1 MGKMVV
7 GRYLSTQNSSPRC
20 DRGALT
26 SEEPMAKL
34 TATDWIW
41 RDGEFVRWADATVH
55 VLNHSLQFG
64 SSAFEGIRCY
74 STPRGPAIFR
84 LEDHLQRLL
93 DSCRIYRME
102 VKYSLDELVAAC
114 CELVDRNGVDACYL
128 RPMVIR
134 GYGASGMVPFD
145 SPVEVYLPCWPW
157 GAYLGE
163 GALENGVDACVSTW
177 HRVAP
182 NTIPAMAK
190 MAGNYLGSQLIKM
203 EALRNGFAEAIALSP
218 DGMVSEGSGQNVF
231 VVHKGTLYTPTLN
244 GTLLHGI
251 TRNAI
256 LTIARDLGI
265 PVREQPVPREM
276 LYGADEIFLTG
287 TASEVTPVRSIDRI
301 SLGNGKR
308 GPITT
313 QIQQRFL
320 DVVRGV
326 TDDTY
331 GWLTYVRAERA
342 AKQSA

>member
-7 GRYLSTQNSSPRC
+7 DTYLSTSTGAAAAPRTHDFPRNS
-20 DRGALT
+20 
-26 SEEPMAKL
+26 MAKI
-34 TATDWIW
+34 TETEWIW

-55 VLNHSLQFG
+55 VLSHSLQFG

-84 LEDHLQRLL
+84 LEDHIQRLL
-93 DSCRIYRME
+93 DSCKIYRME
-102 VKYSLDELVAAC
+102 VKYSLDELVAAS
-114 CELVDRNGVDACYL
+114 CELVDRNGVDSCYI
-128 RPMVIR
+128 RPMVLR

-231 VVHKGTLYTPTLN
+231 VVHKGTLYTPTIN

-256 LTIARDLGI
+256 LTVARDLEI

-301 SLGNGKR
+301 TLGNGKR

-320 DVVRGV
+320 DIVRGV
-326 TDDTY
+326 TDDTN